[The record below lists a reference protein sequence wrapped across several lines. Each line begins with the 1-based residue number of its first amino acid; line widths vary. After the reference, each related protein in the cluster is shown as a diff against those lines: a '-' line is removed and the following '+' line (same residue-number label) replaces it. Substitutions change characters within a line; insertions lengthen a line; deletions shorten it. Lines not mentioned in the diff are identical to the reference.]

1 MPRCARLSVTHHTFS
16 RKRGVFTLSHI
27 VTIET
32 QIRDLVALRAA
43 CRRVGLEQPQQETVQ
58 LFSGQATGYCVRLPQ
73 WRYPV
78 VCELQNGAIHF
89 DNYGGRWGEQRQLDR
104 LMQAY
109 AAEKTRLEAH
119 KQGYAVT
126 EQTLSDGRIK
136 LTIHVGEEL

>member
-1 MPRCARLSVTHHTFS
+1 M
-16 RKRGVFTLSHI
+16 SHI

-43 CRRVGLEQPQQETVQ
+43 CRRAGLEQPQQETVQ
-58 LFSGQATGYCVRLPQ
+58 LFSGEATGYCVRLPQ

-78 VCELQNGAIHF
+78 VCDLHNGAIRF

-104 LMQAY
+104 LMQSY

-119 KQGYAVT
+119 RQGYAVT